1 MKKLTKETISLPDTN
16 PYPIVLNEI
25 SQLRKSQQ
33 PPINIKDVP
42 LKLLPNEE
50 MKFAVS
56 GKKTDGLINEL
67 TTSAGVP
74 AHLLSKNNP
83 ALVKT
88 VLPVLK
94 RMVEHVKGQ
103 TTDLPYEPYTFNAY
117 DRYCSPSRFD
127 KEVESLKK
135 VFLCAGSSSD
145 IASIGDYSRI
155 MMNHKSILIVRGKNN
170 RVYAYENIN
179 KKANHIPIVGAS
191 QSGRGN
197 LRNINIQYEHIPGK
211 SLPCGEKSGLIF
223 VITHPEEAGYSDSE
237 IESRLND
244 ILSPALSEE
253 LNSFSLDKSASAIFQ
268 EVLVQAN
275 WKLALDTFGECY
287 HFESVHKNN
296 FGLTRTCNKQ
306 VFRKWDDRNGL
317 PRNSCM
323 TVGTLA
329 TLLMADGDIEESNW
343 KFPTPVSIFIY
354 TFFTCIIVFIIVG
367 SLTYIYANHHI

>member
-1 MKKLTKETISLPDTN
+1 MKKQAKETISLPDTN

-74 AHLLSKNNP
+74 PHLLSKNNP

-94 RMVEHVKGQ
+94 RMVEHVKDQ

-117 DRYCSPSRFD
+117 DRYCNPSRFD
-127 KEVESLKK
+127 IEVESMKK
-135 VFLCAGSSSD
+135 VFLCAGSSSN

-155 MMNHKSILIVRGKNN
+155 MMNHNSVLIVRGKKKC
-170 RVYAYENIN
+170 VYAYENIN
-179 KKANHIPIVGAS
+179 IVDAS

-197 LRNINIQYEHIPGK
+197 LKNINIQYENIPGK

-237 IESRLND
+237 IESKLND

-253 LNSFSLDKSASAIFQ
+253 LDSFSLDKSASVIFQ

-343 KFPTPVSIFIY
+343 KFPTPVSI
-354 TFFTCIIVFIIVG
+354 
-367 SLTYIYANHHI
+367 YIYLFQLVVIIIYKWISL